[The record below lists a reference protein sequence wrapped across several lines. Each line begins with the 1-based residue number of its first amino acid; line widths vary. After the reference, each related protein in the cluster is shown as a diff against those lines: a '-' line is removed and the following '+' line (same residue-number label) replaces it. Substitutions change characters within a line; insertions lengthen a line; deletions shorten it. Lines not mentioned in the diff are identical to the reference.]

1 MTTMTLPCHDWTAHQ
16 RAITYFRGMPSEE
29 KPPVFRT
36 WKGWYALLIAV
47 LAALIG
53 LFHLLTQ
60 HFA

>member
-1 MTTMTLPCHDWTAHQ
+1 MIGQPHQ